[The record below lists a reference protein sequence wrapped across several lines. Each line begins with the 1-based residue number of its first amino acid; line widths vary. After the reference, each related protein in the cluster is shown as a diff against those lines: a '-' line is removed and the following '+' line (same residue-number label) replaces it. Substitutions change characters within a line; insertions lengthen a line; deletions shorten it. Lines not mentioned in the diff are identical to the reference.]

1 MKRIGKAWPY
11 IFIAL
16 AIIFF
21 IAPLLSMARFAF
33 QRIPVISL
41 GKNNLFKKWTAD
53 GLLVTLRD
61 PEFKHSL
68 SVSLKV
74 AFFTVI
80 VLLLMMIPTTLL
92 VHLST
97 PRWRGLVET
106 VTILPYVV
114 PPIAL
119 VVGVSGTYRSIAPWF
134 LVSNYSLVPFYAI
147 LAMPFTFRSLDVGIK
162 ALDLR
167 TLVDAA
173 RSLGSSS
180 LRVMWN
186 VLLPNLRTSIVN
198 ATFLTITVVLGE
210 FTIASLL
217 LKRTLPMYMAQVQG
231 REPQGALGLG
241 LLILVLTTLLF
252 TLVGMMRRKNS
263 ASNVPQQ
270 INSGMVP

>member
-1 MKRIGKAWPY
+1 MKRVGKAWPY

-16 AIIFF
+16 AIVFF

-134 LVSNYSLVPFYAI
+134 LASNYSLVPFYAI

-217 LKRTLPMYMAQVQG
+217 LKRTLPMYMAQEQG

-252 TLVGMMRRKNS
+252 TLVGMMRRKN
-263 ASNVPQQ
+263 
-270 INSGMVP
+270 

>member
-1 MKRIGKAWPY
+1 MKFIGKIWPRLY
-11 IFIAL
+11 IAIA
-16 AIIFF
+16 IVFF
-21 IAPLLSMARFAF
+21 VAPLLSMARFAF

-41 GKNNLFKKWTAD
+41 GRENLFKRWTID
-53 GLLVTLRD
+53 GLLTTLRD
-61 PEFKHSL
+61 PEFSHSL

-80 VLLLMMIPTTLL
+80 VLLFLMVPTTLW
-92 VHLST
+92 VHLSA
-97 PRWRGLVET
+97 PRWRGVVET

-134 LVSNYSLVPFYAI
+134 LASNYSLVPFYAI

-173 RSLGSSS
+173 KSLGASSS
-180 LRVMWN
+180 RVMWN
-186 VLLPNLRTSIVN
+186 VLLPNLRTSLIN
-198 ATFLTITVVLGE
+198 AAFLTITVVLGE

-217 LKRTLPMYMAQVQG
+217 LKRTLPMYMAQAQG

-241 LLILVLTTLLF
+241 LLILVLTTILF
-252 TLVGMMRRKNS
+252 TLVSIIRKKDSKSIDVKNI
-263 ASNVPQQ
+263 NV
-270 INSGMVP
+270 GMVT

>member
-1 MKRIGKAWPY
+1 MKRVGKAWPY

-134 LVSNYSLVPFYAI
+134 LASNYSLVPFYAI

-217 LKRTLPMYMAQVQG
+217 LKRTLPMYMAQEQG

>member
-1 MKRIGKAWPY
+1 MKRVGKAWPY

-16 AIIFF
+16 AIVFF

-134 LVSNYSLVPFYAI
+134 LASNYSLVPFYAI

-217 LKRTLPMYMAQVQG
+217 LKRTLPMYMAQEQG

>member
-1 MKRIGKAWPY
+1 
-11 IFIAL
+11 
-16 AIIFF
+16 
-21 IAPLLSMARFAF
+21 
-33 QRIPVISL
+33 
-41 GKNNLFKKWTAD
+41 
-53 GLLVTLRD
+53 
-61 PEFKHSL
+61 
-68 SVSLKV
+68 
-74 AFFTVI
+74 
-80 VLLLMMIPTTLL
+80 
-92 VHLST
+92 
-97 PRWRGLVET
+97 
-106 VTILPYVV
+106 
-114 PPIAL
+114 
-119 VVGVSGTYRSIAPWF
+119 
-134 LVSNYSLVPFYAI
+134 
-147 LAMPFTFRSLDVGIK
+147 MPFTFRSLDVGIK

-217 LKRTLPMYMAQVQG
+217 LKRTLPMYMAQEQG